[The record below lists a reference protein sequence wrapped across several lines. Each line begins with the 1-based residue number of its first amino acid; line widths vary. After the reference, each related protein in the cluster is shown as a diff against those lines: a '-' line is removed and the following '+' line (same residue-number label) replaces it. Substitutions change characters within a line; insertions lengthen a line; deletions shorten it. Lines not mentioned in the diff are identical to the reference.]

1 MAQDIFL
8 KLNGI
13 DGESQDAMHLNEID
27 ITTWTWQISQDSAML
42 SGSGGG
48 AGKSTVG
55 DLTLTHNLDRS
66 SPNLAKYCFT
76 GKHIDQAIL
85 TMRKAGGTPFEYA
98 RITMSDV
105 IISHFSPLVSGALS
119 QENFRLSFARMKY
132 EYMLQNALGGSGGVV
147 TALIDVKENR
157 SS

>member
-1 MAQDIFL
+1 MTQDIFL

-27 ITTWTWQISQDSAML
+27 ISSWTWQITQNSAML

-48 AGKSTVG
+48 AGKSTVA
-55 DLTLTHNLDRS
+55 DISLTHEMDRS
-66 SPNLAKYCFT
+66 SPNLAQYCFT
-76 GKHIDQAIL
+76 GKHITEAIL
-85 TMRKAGGTPFEYA
+85 TMRKAGGTPFEFA

-105 IISHFSPLVSGALS
+105 IISHFAPIATGSVC
-119 QENFRLSFARMKY
+119 QETFRLSFARMKY
-132 EYMLQNALGGSGGVV
+132 EYMLQNARGGSGGVV
-147 TALIDVKENR
+147 TALIDVKENL